1 MRYANISDA
10 KKNGVVYT
18 PRKMANYLAN
28 EIYKHWKGKKTDSI
42 DILDPAVGKGEL
54 LISMIQLLI
63 EKGIKKIHA
72 VGYEMNKS
80 IAITT
85 QKQLNALFP
94 SLKIEI
100 RAEDFLEAIKLN
112 IVDKNSF
119 HN

>member
-63 EKGIKKIHA
+63 EKGIKKRLLT
-72 VGYEMNKS
+72 S
-80 IAITT
+80 
-85 QKQLNALFP
+85 
-94 SLKIEI
+94 
-100 RAEDFLEAIKLN
+100 
-112 IVDKNSF
+112 
-119 HN
+119 